1 MSKPLDK
8 YDLKDW
14 ALDAKGCWSLAIAEI
29 RKAGVIAG
37 RYQPINDEE
46 RSWVA

>member
-8 YDLKDW
+8 YDLELWRVDSI
-14 ALDAKGCWSLAIAEI
+14 GCFNLAIAEI

-46 RSWVA
+46 RSWLR